1 MSSARTD
8 SRNKR
13 KTLIGFV
20 TSRSGDK
27 SIKVTVPYK
36 TPHPLYHKVINR
48 KTVLHVHDEKNETK
62 VGDRVK
68 IMETRPI
75 SRLKRWRVIS
85 LVESAVAGVPTA
97 ISEADV
103 AQIVP
108 TKTSRGGASDA
119 APAAGETPAPGA

>member
-8 SRNKR
+8 SRNTR

-27 SIKVTVPYK
+27 SIKVTIPYK

-62 VGDRVK
+62 VGDKVQ

-75 SRLKRWRVIS
+75 SRLKRWRVTS
-85 LVESAVAGVPTA
+85 VVESAVAAVPTA

-108 TKTSRGGASDA
+108 TKTSRAGAADTASA
-119 APAAGETPAPGA
+119 AAETPASGS

>member
-8 SRNKR
+8 SRNTR

-27 SIKVTVPYK
+27 SIKVTIPYK

-62 VGDRVK
+62 VGDKVQ

-75 SRLKRWRVIS
+75 SRLKRWRVTS
-85 LVESAVAGVPTA
+85 VVESAVAAVPTA

-108 TKTSRGGASDA
+108 TKTSRAGAADTAS
-119 APAAGETPAPGA
+119 APASGS